1 MASRLVRTLKLSKGP
16 KIIGPYSV
24 AKIHNGVVYISG
36 QLGMDPATNKLV
48 SDSVAEQTHQVMKN
62 AQAILAEANSRLE
75 NVMKCTVY
83 LTVLTVLDRL

>member
-1 MASRLVRTLKLSKGP
+1 MAGRLVRTLKLSKGP

-24 AKIHNGVVYISG
+24 ARIYNGVIYVSG
-36 QLGMDPATNKLV
+36 QLGMDPQTSKLV
-48 SDSVAEQTHQVMKN
+48 SDSVEDQTHQIMKN

-83 LTVLTVLDRL
+83 LTVLSG